1 MVDAH
6 QTFVIV
12 GGGLAG
18 AKAAETLRS
27 EGFTGRVILIG
38 DERDHPYERPP
49 LSKGYLTGKEER
61 DSVFVHEPAW
71 YARAEV
77 ELHLGQTVT
86 SIDRKLRCVHLGDGT
101 SVRYDK
107 LLLATGAEPRRL
119 DIPGTDLA
127 GVHHLRRLAHADRL
141 RQTLTAL
148 GRDNGHLVIAGAGWI
163 GLEVASAARGYG
175 AEVTVVETAPTP
187 LHHVIGP
194 ELGQLFTELHQEHG
208 VRFHFGAR
216 LTEIIGQDGMVLSAR
231 TDDGEEHPAHDVL
244 AAIGAA
250 PRTVLAEAAGLDL
263 GDRVQ
268 GGGIAVDSALRT
280 SDPDIYAAGDV
291 AAFPLAYPR
300 TGLGAGLSA
309 GPGSGPGAAPSA
321 LRVRVEHWANALNGG
336 PAAARA
342 MLGQDVTYDRV
353 PYFFSDQYD
362 LGLEYSGWAPPGS
375 YDQVVV
381 RGDAGKREFV
391 AFWLKD
397 RRVLAGMNVNVWDVT
412 EDIQRL
418 IRSGEQ
424 QDPDALADPGVPL
437 GSLGTPGTHH
447 G

>member
-1 MVDAH
+1 MVDAD

-49 LSKGYLTGKEER
+49 LSKGYLQGKEER

-71 YARAEV
+71 YASHDI

-86 SIDRKLRCVHLGDGT
+86 VIDREAKTVRLGDATLIG
-101 SVRYDK
+101 YDK

-127 GVHHLRRLAHADRL
+127 GVHHLRRLAHAERL
-141 RQTLTAL
+141 KHVLASL
-148 GRDNGHLVIAGAGWI
+148 GRDNGHLVVAGAGWI
-163 GLEVASAARGYG
+163 GLEIAAAAREYG
-175 AEVTVVETAPTP
+175 AEVTVVEPEETP
-187 LHHVIGP
+187 LHAVLGP
-194 ELGQLFTELHQEHG
+194 EIGQIFTELHSDHG

-216 LTEIIGQDGMVLSAR
+216 LTEISGQDGMVLAAL

-250 PRTVLAEAAGLDL
+250 PRTALAEAAGLTL
-263 GDRVQ
+263 ADREH
-268 GGGIAVDSALRT
+268 GGGIAVDAALRT

-291 AAFPLAYPR
+291 ASLQHPHHTERL
-300 TGLGAGLSA
+300 
-309 GPGSGPGAAPSA
+309 
-321 LRVRVEHWANALNGG
+321 RVEHWANALNGG

-362 LGLEYSGWAPPGS
+362 MGLEYSGWAPPGS
-375 YDQVVV
+375 YDQVVI
-381 RGDAGKREFV
+381 RGDAGKREFI

-397 RRVLAGMNVNVWDVT
+397 GQVLAGMNVNVWDVT
-412 EDIQRL
+412 DPIQEL
-418 IRSGEQ
+418 IRSGARPGTERLS
-424 QDPDALADPGVPL
+424 DPSVPL
-437 GSLGTPGTHH
+437 TDLLDDLPGE
-447 G
+447 

>member
-6 QTFVIV
+6 RTFVIV

-18 AKAAETLRS
+18 AKAAETLRA
-27 EGFTGRVILIG
+27 EGFSGRVILVG

-49 LSKGYLTGKEER
+49 LSKGYLAGKEARE
-61 DSVFVHEPAW
+61 SVFVHETAW
-71 YARAEV
+71 YAGADV
-77 ELHLGQTVT
+77 ELHLGQPVT
-86 SIDRKLRCVHLGDGT
+86 AIDRDARSVELGDGT
-101 SVRYDK
+101 VIHYDK

-141 RQTLTAL
+141 KNVLAAL

-163 GLEVASAARGYG
+163 GLEVAAAARGYG
-175 AEVTVVETAPTP
+175 AEVTVVEPEATP
-187 LHHVIGP
+187 LLRVIGP
-194 ELGQLFTELHQEHG
+194 ELGQIFTELHSDHG
-208 VRFHFGAR
+208 VRFHFGTR
-216 LTEIIGQDGMVLSAR
+216 LTEIIGQDGMVLAAR

-250 PRTVLAEAAGLDL
+250 PRAALAEAAGLAIAAR
-263 GDRVQ
+263 GD
-268 GGGIAVDSALRT
+268 GGGIAVDASLRT

-291 AAFPLAYPR
+291 ANMPHPLFGTR
-300 TGLGAGLSA
+300 L
-309 GPGSGPGAAPSA
+309 
-321 LRVRVEHWANALNGG
+321 RVEHWANALNSG

-342 MLGQDVTYDRV
+342 MLGRDVGYDRV

-375 YDQVVV
+375 YDQVVI
-381 RGDAGKREFV
+381 RGDAGKREFI

-412 EDIQRL
+412 ETVQEL
-418 IRSGEQ
+418 IRTGRQ
-424 QDPDALADPGVPL
+424 IDPDALADPSVPL
-437 GSLGTPGTHH
+437 ESLI
-447 G
+447 

>member
-12 GGGLAG
+12 GAGLAG
-18 AKAAETLRS
+18 AKAAETLRA

-49 LSKGYLTGKEER
+49 LSKGYLDGKAER
-61 DSVFVHEPAW
+61 DSVFTHERPW
-71 YARAEV
+71 YAGADI
-77 ELHLGQTVT
+77 ELHLGQPVTALDRYARTVQ
-86 SIDRKLRCVHLGDGT
+86 LGDGT
-101 SVRYDK
+101 VIHYDK
-107 LLLATGAEPRRL
+107 LLLATGSEPRRL

-141 RQTLTAL
+141 RNVLAAL

-163 GLEVASAARGYG
+163 GLEVAAAARGYG
-175 AEVTVVETAPTP
+175 AEVTVVEAEPTP
-187 LHHVIGP
+187 LHQVIGP
-194 ELGQLFTELHQEHG
+194 ELGQIFTELHSAHG

-216 LTEIIGQDGMVLSAR
+216 LTEITGQDGMVFAVR
-231 TDDGEEHPAHDVL
+231 TDDGEEHLAHDVL

-250 PRTVLAEAAGLDL
+250 PRSALAEAAGLEMAE
-263 GDRVQ
+263 RAH
-268 GGGIAVDSALRT
+268 GGGIAVDASLRT
-280 SDPDIYAAGDV
+280 SDPHIYAAGDV
-291 AAFPLAYPR
+291 AAAVHPL
-300 TGLGAGLSA
+300 LGTRL
-309 GPGSGPGAAPSA
+309 
-321 LRVRVEHWANALNGG
+321 RVEHWANALNGG

-342 MLGQDVTYDRV
+342 MLGRDVTYDRV

-375 YDQVVV
+375 YDEVII
-381 RGDAGKREFV
+381 RGDAGKREFI

-412 EDIQRL
+412 ETVQEL
-418 IRSGEQ
+418 IRARQ
-424 QDPDALADPGVPL
+424 QHDPEALADPSVPL
-437 GSLGTPGTHH
+437 DSLL
-447 G
+447 

>member
-1 MVDAH
+1 MVDAD

-12 GGGLAG
+12 GAGLAG
-18 AKAAETLRS
+18 AKAAETLRA

-49 LSKGYLTGKEER
+49 LSKGYLVGKAER
-61 DSVFVHEPAW
+61 DSVFTHERPW
-71 YARAEV
+71 YAGADI
-77 ELHLGQTVT
+77 ELHLGQPVTALDRYARTVQ
-86 SIDRKLRCVHLGDGT
+86 LGDGT
-101 SVRYDK
+101 VIHYDK
-107 LLLATGAEPRRL
+107 LLLATGSEPRRL

-141 RQTLTAL
+141 RNVLAAL

-163 GLEVASAARGYG
+163 GLEVAAAARGYG
-175 AEVTVVETAPTP
+175 AEVTVVESEPTP
-187 LHHVIGP
+187 LHQVIGP
-194 ELGQLFTELHQEHG
+194 ELGQIFTELHASHG

-216 LTEIIGQDGMVLSAR
+216 LTEITGQDGMVLAAR

-250 PRTVLAEAAGLDL
+250 PRTALAEAAGLETA
-263 GDRVQ
+263 DRAQ
-268 GGGIAVDSALRT
+268 GGGIAVDASLRT
-280 SDPDIYAAGDV
+280 SDPHIYAAGDV
-291 AAFPLAYPR
+291 AAASHPL
-300 TGLGAGLSA
+300 LGARL
-309 GPGSGPGAAPSA
+309 
-321 LRVRVEHWANALNGG
+321 RVEHWANALNGG

-375 YDQVVV
+375 YDEVII
-381 RGDAGKREFV
+381 RGDAGKREFI

-412 EDIQRL
+412 ETIQEL
-418 IRSGEQ
+418 IRGRRQ
-424 QDPDALADPGVPL
+424 LDPEALGNPSVPL
-437 GSLGTPGTHH
+437 DSLL
-447 G
+447 

>member
-6 QTFVIV
+6 RTFVIV

-27 EGFTGRVILIG
+27 EGFSGRVILIG

-49 LSKGYLTGKEER
+49 LSKGYLGGKEDR
-61 DSVFVHEPAW
+61 DSVFVHETAW
-71 YARAEV
+71 YAGADI
-77 ELHLGQTVT
+77 ELHLGQPVT
-86 SIDRKLRCVHLGDGT
+86 TLNREARSVELGDGT
-101 SVRYDK
+101 VIHYDK

-141 RQTLTAL
+141 RNVLAAL

-163 GLEVASAARGYG
+163 GLEVAAAARGYG
-175 AEVTVVETAPTP
+175 AEVTVVEPEATP
-187 LHHVIGP
+187 LLKVIGP
-194 ELGQLFTELHQEHG
+194 ELGQIFTDLHSDHG
-208 VRFHFGAR
+208 VRFHFGGR
-216 LTEIIGQDGMVLSAR
+216 LTEIVGQDGMVLAVR

-250 PRTVLAEAAGLDL
+250 PRAALAEAAGLEIAP
-263 GDRVQ
+263 REQ
-268 GGGIAVDSALRT
+268 GGGIAVDASLRT
-280 SDPDIYAAGDV
+280 SDPHVFAAGDV
-291 AAFPLAYPR
+291 ANVAHPL
-300 TGLGAGLSA
+300 LGTRL
-309 GPGSGPGAAPSA
+309 
-321 LRVRVEHWANALNGG
+321 RVEHWANALNSG

-342 MLGQDVTYDRV
+342 MLGQDVAYDRV

-375 YDQVVV
+375 YDQVVI
-381 RGDAGKREFV
+381 RGDAGKREFI

-397 RRVLAGMNVNVWDVT
+397 HKVLAGMNVNVWDVT
-412 EDIQRL
+412 ETVQEL
-418 IRSGEQ
+418 IRAGRPV
-424 QDPDALADPGVPL
+424 DPDALADPSVRL
-437 GSLGTPGTHH
+437 ESLI
-447 G
+447 

>member
-12 GGGLAG
+12 GAGLAG
-18 AKAAETLRS
+18 AKAAETLRA

-49 LSKGYLTGKEER
+49 LSKGYLDGKADR
-61 DSVFVHEPAW
+61 DSVFTHERPW
-71 YARAEV
+71 YAGADI
-77 ELHLGQTVT
+77 ELHLGQPVTTLDRYAKTVQ
-86 SIDRKLRCVHLGDGT
+86 LGDNT
-101 SVRYDK
+101 VIHYDK
-107 LLLATGAEPRRL
+107 LLLATGSEPRRL

-141 RQTLTAL
+141 RNVLAAL

-163 GLEVASAARGYG
+163 GLEVAAAARGYG
-175 AEVTVVETAPTP
+175 AEVTVVEAEPTP
-187 LHHVIGP
+187 LHQVIGP
-194 ELGQLFTELHQEHG
+194 ELGQIFTELHSSHG

-216 LTEIIGQDGMVLSAR
+216 LTEITGQDGMVLTAR

-250 PRTVLAEAAGLDL
+250 PRSALAEAAGLEMAE
-263 GDRVQ
+263 RAH
-268 GGGIAVDSALRT
+268 GGGIAVDASLRT
-280 SDPDIYAAGDV
+280 SDPHIYAAGDV
-291 AAFPLAYPR
+291 AAAHHPL
-300 TGLGAGLSA
+300 LGTRL
-309 GPGSGPGAAPSA
+309 
-321 LRVRVEHWANALNGG
+321 RVEHWANALNGG

-342 MLGQDVTYDRV
+342 MLGQDVTYDRI

-375 YDQVVV
+375 YDEVII
-381 RGDAGKREFV
+381 RGDAGKREFI

-397 RRVLAGMNVNVWDVT
+397 RRILAGMNVNVWDVT
-412 EDIQRL
+412 ETVQEL
-418 IRSGEQ
+418 IRARQ
-424 QDPDALADPGVPL
+424 QHDAEALADPSVPL
-437 GSLGTPGTHH
+437 DSLL
-447 G
+447 